1 MFLFDQFDLIVNFLS
16 NIDLMIDT
24 ELHWLGQVLM
34 YIYAYNFNA
43 NTSQCFCVYMNFVGS
58 VVDNDVSGD
67 RLFVV
72 ILRTSFCSDAHGELI
87 CWTLTL
93 MRTLLHL
100 CVIVMDY
107 DNADCYISYLSM
119 FVFLFMYI

>member
-1 MFLFDQFDLIVNFLS
+1 
-16 NIDLMIDT
+16 MIDT
-24 ELHWLGQVLM
+24 ELHLLVGAG
-34 YIYAYNFNA
+34 IN
-43 NTSQCFCVYMNFVGS
+43 VYMLIISMLTQVSIFLCLYELCWKSGRQRCQRGS
-58 VVDNDVSGD
+58 AV
-67 RLFVV
+67 VV

-100 CVIVMDY
+100 GVIVMDY

-119 FVFLFMYI
+119 FVFLFLYI